1 MAPSGSG
8 EAGEFQPLHQF
19 RAGRAQHQLA
29 AFAAGP
35 RRRSGENI
43 DAGGVDQDHAAQV
56 EHDVMVALQDQVAQV
71 LPQLRGRVRIDIT
84 AHGDDGGA
92 VRRCGCGLQQWGHG
106 GLLSRGAVAGSK
118 SMRSCQTRYG
128 VASIAMVA
136 WSWLPRGAACRWGFS
151 LSRAYVVGAA
161 RCALSACPAVDGFL
175 RSLPPVYY
183 PRRASGGVE
192 RPAGAAAGVSG
203 AGSSAAIPLAA
214 RTSVGRALLVASAAV
229 AIAIAA
235 AAAVAAGGTT
245 SSTNRSWNAL
255 VTPIVEGF
263 IARNQPTWTRRPSTV
278 TRRGALSQAS
288 RLSATRV
295 TVPSEAS
302 RPAMRS
308 GSSAAGSRERGHHP
322 PSRAPPRASVGSRR
336 SRSPGGA
343 DGSAAG
349 TAVVRSLLSGVM
361 SSAPSSV
368 RHGTGLFGTTVA
380 SDQQVHLVAA
390 NRRRDACWVQVEPGC
405 GQAACA
411 GVGSGWGS
419 GSGMGGCGGRAGCTG
434 QLGAVWSPGWLAGP
448 L

>member
-1 MAPSGSG
+1 MGWRRSRWWRGAGCLAELHADGASPS
-8 EAGEFQPLHQF
+8 
-19 RAGRAQHQLA
+19 AGRPWSVPLGAHCQL
-29 AFAAGP
+29 
-35 RRRSGENI
+35 
-43 DAGGVDQDHAAQV
+43 
-56 EHDVMVALQDQVAQV
+56 
-71 LPQLRGRVRIDIT
+71 VR
-84 AHGDDGGA
+84 
-92 VRRCGCGLQQWGHG
+92 
-106 GLLSRGAVAGSK
+106 
-118 SMRSCQTRYG
+118 
-128 VASIAMVA
+128 
-136 WSWLPRGAACRWGFS
+136 P
-151 LSRAYVVGAA
+151 
-161 RCALSACPAVDGFL
+161 VDGFL

-192 RPAGAAAGVSG
+192 RLAGAAAGVSG
-203 AGSSAAIPLAA
+203 AGSWGATPLAA
-214 RTSVGRALLVASAAV
+214 GTSAGRALLVASAAV

-245 SSTNRSWNAL
+245 SSTNRSWIAL

-349 TAVVRSLLSGVM
+349 AGGGGALVFGVILSGP
-361 SSAPSSV
+361 PS
-368 RHGTGLFGTTVA
+368 GGDGNGPFGTTVA
-380 SDQQVHLVAA
+380 SDQQVYLVAA
-390 NRRRDACWVQVEPGC
+390 NRRRDACWVAGRACMRSGGLCGC
-405 GQAACA
+405 RL
-411 GVGSGWGS
+411 GVGVGQRDGWVRRTRGRDPAA
-419 GSGMGGCGGRAGCTG
+419 GRRVVAGLVGGAAEPVARGRAGPGPRASCRPA
-434 QLGAVWSPGWLAGP
+434 GAVLAGGGGQEQP
-448 L
+448 GGPGGPPVPVILGGTPAGWRPGG